1 MPSTVLRK
9 YYLKRIIQNLHRPVC
24 STLFHVL
31 ECHMPLF
38 RKTLAVIFILLVTS
52 PCHSQQ
58 VQNTTVFSND
68 FEDGDVLA
76 ELGSMTLV
84 AESAIASV
92 VPVAPAPDA
101 ADETLGN
108 NVLLLDQNMVDLDL
122 TLNLTDTLSLT
133 GGNTVCID
141 FDFAARQTNEISTI
155 FIDPIDSNG
164 NIVTRFILRGSNT
177 LGNDTLRPCPDGAC
191 VIADSFNN
199 GLTNEPAALLRDHV
213 SDFFAVD
220 LSQAISGASLR
231 QVPLRVANKGSLPQL
246 GVLALGLNDVAG
258 GSSSTVAQLLAHF
271 DTAISEMTSAGAETI
286 IVATIPPF
294 GSTQNAG
301 FTAGRQQLIL
311 DANAVIRERV
321 ANNPNLL
328 LWEVYTTLDQD
339 GDNFT
344 DPQFLNTPDDIHPGN
359 AGSAAM
365 AQVLINLV
373 DTNFSF
379 DRQRLGYSTMADG
392 DLKLDTPPL
401 SFWWGLDTTP
411 ISFDAANDAHI
422 SLTIRGS
429 SFDVSTTSQSGLDFS
444 ANELANFDGTSIEIA
459 EVKISSIGALHG
471 GYFDNIQIAGR
482 PADQTTL
489 LLGDIDFNGV
499 VNFLD
504 ISPFI
509 GVLVSGVD
517 QAEADIDQNGIVNFL
532 DIAPFISILSGS
544 GS

>member
-1 MPSTVLRK
+1 
-9 YYLKRIIQNLHRPVC
+9 
-24 STLFHVL
+24 
-31 ECHMPLF
+31 MPLF
-38 RKTLAVIFILLVTS
+38 RKTLPVVFILLVTS
-52 PCHSQQ
+52 PCHSQHLENSTFK
-58 VQNTTVFSND
+58 VDANSVVVFSND
-68 FEDGDVLA
+68 FEDGDILA

-84 AESAIASV
+84 AESATASV
-92 VPVAPAPDA
+92 VPVAPVPDA

-108 NVLLLDQNMVDLDL
+108 NVLLLDQNMIDLDL
-122 TLNLTDTLSLT
+122 KLNLTDTLSLT
-133 GGNTVCID
+133 GRNTVRID
-141 FDFAARQTNEISTI
+141 FDFAAHRPNEISTI
-155 FIDPIDSNG
+155 FVDPIDSNG

-220 LSQAISGASLR
+220 LSQAISGATLR
-231 QVPLRVANKGSLPQL
+231 QVPQRVANKGSLPQL

-311 DANAVIRERV
+311 DANTVIRERV

-344 DPQFLNTPDDIHPGN
+344 DPQFLNRPDNIHPGN

-444 ANELANFDGTSIEIA
+444 ANELDNFNGTSIEIA
-459 EVKISSIGALHG
+459 EVKISSLGALHG
-471 GYFDNIQIAGR
+471 GYFDNIQIAGI

-489 LLGDIDFNGV
+489 LLGDINVNGV
-499 VNFLD
+499 VDFLD

-509 GVLVSGVD
+509 IVLTSGID
-517 QAEADIDQNGIVNFL
+517 QAEADINQNGIVNFL
-532 DIAPFISILSGS
+532 DIAPFINILSGS
-544 GS
+544 GSEPEPEPTLNQ